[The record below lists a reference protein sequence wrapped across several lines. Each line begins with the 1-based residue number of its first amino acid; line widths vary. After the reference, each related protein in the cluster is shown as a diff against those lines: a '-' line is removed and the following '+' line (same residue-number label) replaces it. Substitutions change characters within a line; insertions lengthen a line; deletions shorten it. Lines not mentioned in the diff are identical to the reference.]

1 MAVNK
6 VETVDIVRDLVTL
19 LVTELTGSGAWVE
32 NVGENTFTMPICKTY
47 WLKAQDVITIDG
59 TDYTISSVIRD
70 TSVTV
75 TTSVAPN
82 GLTFFL
88 EAPSFYHGTIVQTNQ
103 ELSQD
108 SKDVSERS
116 PMAYLFRDLTDTF
129 FDDSNLLDRETS
141 IRLFF
146 LHDTNFQDF
155 TTDLADEETLEPM
168 RSMAYF
174 FVEEILKK
182 SKLIGKIEDYDIRD
196 YLKFGVEN
204 ASGYTENIFND
215 NFSGVELTI
224 TLPILRKYLCECD
237 DVRAKIKY
245 IDSDSVLKS
254 SNYGSLIVCT
264 PNGDA
269 TEINVSN
276 SNDSYSVDT
285 LLDLELPNINFTD
298 SDGITTSVPSMED
311 ITATLCATITNTSF
325 IYKTGQDT
333 SYQSGDLIGDDNSN
347 GVDFFTLSYNN
358 GFGNTS
364 RFTLKDGTQLTSSSI
379 YGDSDLPI
387 DSVFV
392 DWSTWNI
399 EDSEVLCWLV
409 NDLTSSTWSTAIT
422 NGQVAPSGEPSLG
435 WHLPN
440 IAELISVLD
449 FGGNSTNN
457 KLIMQY
463 FQGHTNVNRDLWTS
477 TTNPNNTGNAFYLA
491 NQTNISAISKGNSN
505 PYIKC
510 RYYTLTELGL

>member
-6 VETVDIVRDLVTL
+6 IETVDIVRDLVTL

-59 TDYTISSVIRD
+59 TDYTVTSVIRD

-75 TTSVAPN
+75 NTSVTPN

-88 EAPSFYHGTIVQTNQ
+88 DAPSFYHGTIVQTNQ

-108 SKDVSERS
+108 AKNVSERS

-146 LHDTNFQDF
+146 LHDTNFQDY

-196 YLKFGVEN
+196 YLKFGIEN

-237 DVRAKIKY
+237 DVKAKIKY

-264 PNGDA
+264 PVGGV
-269 TEINVSN
+269 EINISN
-276 SNDSYSVDT
+276 SNDTYSVDT
-285 LLDLELPNINFTD
+285 DVDLELPNITHTD
-298 SDGITTSVPSMED
+298 SDLSSVVLPAQTPMICTPCSGGAKRSSEP
-311 ITATLCATITNTSF
+311 
-325 IYKTGQDT
+325 YKTGETVVYSTGDAADIN
-333 SYQSGDLIGDDNSN
+333 SGNGSDFLLYPRTARLVFLIDL
-347 GVDFFTLSYNN
+347 L
-358 GFGNTS
+358 
-364 RFTLKDGTQLTSSSI
+364 LKI
-379 YGDSDLPI
+379 
-387 DSVFV
+387 
-392 DWSTWNI
+392 
-399 EDSEVLCWLV
+399 
-409 NDLTSSTWSTAIT
+409 
-422 NGQVAPSGEPSLG
+422 
-435 WHLPN
+435 
-440 IAELISVLD
+440 
-449 FGGNSTNN
+449 
-457 KLIMQY
+457 
-463 FQGHTNVNRDLWTS
+463 
-477 TTNPNNTGNAFYLA
+477 
-491 NQTNISAISKGNSN
+491 
-505 PYIKC
+505 
-510 RYYTLTELGL
+510 